1 MTDDPALTVLCAPD
15 QLGTLCLSIVATR
28 HYTFVADGRCRPT
41 EEQPPLVL
49 EPRIDEDQPLRLA
62 RDLDAYGGKPATD
75 LVIQGHAYNPAHR
88 PEFGCGVQIGDRGK
102 AIRVFGDRNVE
113 LVGGALRFSDPE
125 PREQI
130 PLSYAYAYGGHDAL
144 AAATAGEAIDP
155 LRPHMR
161 EQDAEAAAIWS
172 VFAYPRNPI
181 GRGWLI
187 EPTAEAVEQLRLPNL
202 EDPADLLTPET
213 LAVGHPG
220 RWVERPLP
228 QACEWIDHGWFPRCA
243 FWGIVPPYVSE
254 ATRALECTRFT
265 MPDDLLDEQHP
276 PEGDPR
282 ASCGTALDL
291 QFPYLRGDETVTL
304 HALSP
309 HTQRLDLR
317 LPGERPRLE
326 LAPRAGKIL
335 RLKPLL
341 QTVLI
346 EPDTGRL
353 TLVWRG
359 STPCRRRYLAEELAA
374 MPRRALW

>member
-15 QLGTLCLSIVATR
+15 QTGSWCLSIVATR
-28 HYTFVADGRCRPT
+28 CYTIGADGRCSPA
-41 EEQPPLVL
+41 EDQPPLVL
-49 EPRIDEDQPLRLA
+49 EPRIDADQPLRLA

-88 PEFGCGVQIGDRGK
+88 PAFGCGVQIGERGK
-102 AIRVFGDRNVE
+102 AIRVFGDRSVN
-113 LVGGALRFSDPE
+113 LVDGALRFGEPE
-125 PREQI
+125 PRERV
-130 PLSYAYAYGGHDAL
+130 PLRYEYAYGGHDAL
-144 AAATAGEAIDP
+144 AAAIMGEAIDP

-161 EQDAEAAAIWS
+161 EQDADAAALWS
-172 VFAYPRNPI
+172 IFAYPRNPI

-187 EPTAEAVEQLRLPNL
+187 DPTPEAVEQLRLPNL
-202 EDPADLLTPET
+202 EDPTDLLTPET

-228 QACEWIDHGWFPRCA
+228 QACEWVDHGWFPRCA
-243 FWGIVPPYVSE
+243 FWGIVPPYVGE
-254 ATRALECTRFT
+254 APRASECTRFT
-265 MPDDLLDEQHP
+265 LPADLLDEQHP

-282 ASCGTALDL
+282 ASCGAALDL

-309 HTQRLDLR
+309 RTQRLDLR

-326 LAPRAGKIL
+326 LVIRAGKVV

-346 EPDTGRL
+346 EPDADRL

-359 STPCRRRYLAEELAA
+359 STHCRRRYLEEELAA
-374 MPRRALW
+374 MPRRAGW